1 MEGKELTRRLRIAFA
16 VAETRQRKLEE
27 LDRAIQNFRG
37 ADVRR
42 QEAIAR
48 RIKLKADVD
57 AKDPHAADQLSPLV
71 SYLNATNVTI
81 DEMLG
86 SLRDV

>member
-1 MEGKELTRRLRIAFA
+1 MEGEELTRRLRIAFV

-42 QEAIAR
+42 EEAIAR
-48 RIKLKADVD
+48 RVKLKADVD
-57 AKDPHAADQLSPLV
+57 AKDPYAAD
-71 SYLNATNVTI
+71 
-81 DEMLG
+81 
-86 SLRDV
+86 